1 MAGRRIKP
9 ALSVVPPALTRPAP
23 PRELGFHGRDL
34 WEGVLA
40 EFDIPDRGGLAV
52 LAQAC
57 SLLDRATELALAIE
71 KDGVMI
77 PSSTGSRAH
86 PAVKDE
92 IGCRTAV
99 VRCLEKLGI
108 LSENVRHVGRPPRT
122 W

>member
-1 MAGRRIKP
+1 MAKRSEKP
-9 ALSVVPPALTRPAP
+9 ALSVVTPAFTQPEP

-57 SLLDRATELALAIE
+57 SLLDRAMELAHEIE
-71 KDGVMI
+71 KAGVMI
-77 PSSTGSRAH
+77 PSSTGLRSN
-86 PAVKDE
+86 PSIKDE
-92 IGCRTAV
+92 VACRTAC